1 MTTNQASKILIE
13 FNRWRRADDDIPQPS
28 PKKVGQAI
36 DKAVSVL
43 LRFETTRPTKKTKQ
57 MNQLIEKV
65 LTWGIEKEITGPN
78 GKGTKIAQAA
88 KVLEEARETY
98 SAVQAGDLHETKDGI
113 GDTIVTCILLAEMH
127 GWAAE
132 ECLQAAYDVISKR
145 TGEIIDGSFVKSSE
159 TENVIYYKFLD
170 ENDMDEPLG
179 AACQLG
185 DINCESCS

>member
-113 GDTIVTCILLAEMH
+113 GDTIVTCIL
-127 GWAAE
+127 
-132 ECLQAAYDVISKR
+132 QAAYDVISKR